1 MTSRWRGV
9 SLPHPG
15 MAFSIASPRQA
26 NLAGG
31 LSKMET
37 SNGEGELELVMEWI
51 PTKLRQAVVPVGIG
65 GQLP

>member
-1 MTSRWRGV
+1 
-9 SLPHPG
+9 